1 MAGKLQKRIRRAF
14 IANPNAELTTGD
26 LRHWCYPRLTG
37 SKRNQRFAIR
47 HAALEV
53 AVPVRRGWKGSIV
66 WRAREE
72 TFPPASQQPDAAL
85 KAPETRV
92 KSTRARSRPLVRRT

>member
-14 IANPNAELTTGD
+14 IANPGAELTTGD

-47 HAALEV
+47 LAAQAV

-66 WRAREE
+66 WRAKTSPTLPSDDQRE
-72 TFPPASQQPDAAL
+72 
-85 KAPETRV
+85 
-92 KSTRARSRPLVRRT
+92 